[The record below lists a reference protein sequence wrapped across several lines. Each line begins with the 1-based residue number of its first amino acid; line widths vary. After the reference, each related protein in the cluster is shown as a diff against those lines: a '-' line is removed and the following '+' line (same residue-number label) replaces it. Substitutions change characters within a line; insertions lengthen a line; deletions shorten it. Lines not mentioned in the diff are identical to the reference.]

1 MNKNEKGK
9 TLVYKFTVLNNLV
22 CWKNIADLMFIIDLV
37 LQMNRCIFDEFYVFA
52 KLKVYKD
59 YYNEKM
65 FERILNMCRNNAQF
79 VV

>member
-1 MNKNEKGK
+1 
-9 TLVYKFTVLNNLV
+9 
-22 CWKNIADLMFIIDLV
+22 MFIIDLV